1 MLVITRKTDEGLVIG
16 DNIRI
21 TVAEIGKDR
30 VKLGIEA
37 PGNIK
42 IIRNELYYTE
52 KFNVQAAMRRL
63 PADLVSRIVNGENS
77 EENTERK

>member
-1 MLVITRKTDEGLVIG
+1 MLVITRKTGEGVTVG

-37 PGNIK
+37 PGDVK

-52 KFNVQAAMRRL
+52 KFNMQAAMRKL
-63 PADLVSRIVNGENS
+63 PAELVSRIVNGENGN
-77 EENTERK
+77 EERK

>member
-1 MLVITRKTDEGLVIG
+1 MLVITRKADEGVTIG
-16 DNIRI
+16 ENIRV

-37 PGNIK
+37 PGDIK

-52 KFNVQAAMRRL
+52 KFNMQAAMRKL
-63 PADLVSRIVNGENS
+63 PAELVSRIVNGENG
-77 EENTERK
+77 TAERE

>member
-1 MLVITRKTDEGLVIG
+1 MLVITRKADEGVTIG
-16 DNIRI
+16 ESIRV

-37 PGNIK
+37 PGDIK

-52 KFNVQAAMRRL
+52 KFNMQAAMRKL
-63 PADLVSRIVNGENS
+63 PAELVSRIVNGENGN
-77 EENTERK
+77 EERK

>member
-1 MLVITRKTDEGLVIG
+1 MLVITRKTGEGVTVG
-16 DNIRI
+16 ENIRI

-37 PGNIK
+37 PGDVK

-52 KFNVQAAMRRL
+52 KFNVQAAMRKL
-63 PADLVSRIVNGENS
+63 PADLVSRIVNGENQS
-77 EENTERK
+77 EERK

>member
-1 MLVITRKTDEGLVIG
+1 MLVITRKTGEGVTVG
-16 DNIRI
+16 ENIRI

-37 PGNIK
+37 PGDVK

-52 KFNVQAAMRRL
+52 KFNVQAAMRKL
-63 PADLVSRIVNGENS
+63 PADLVSRIVNGENGN
-77 EENTERK
+77 EERK